1 MISAYAWMTRIAAW
15 FSIVVLLLLHMLH
28 LLSEYYCF
36 GQVGGATIMMVLV
49 DLLLGRLGK

>member
-1 MISAYAWMTRIAAW
+1 MSRIAAW

-36 GQVGGATIMMVLV
+36 GQVGGATIMLMVLV